1 MVAEKG
7 VTGAIDV
14 LEGPAGMGVAMSG
27 SADWSKATAGLGSQY
42 NIKAMTFKNHG
53 CCGHNFAAIDGALE
67 LKKRH
72 NLTPDKIKSIHVG
85 SYQPAYDICYKP
97 DPQSQFECRFSM
109 PYTVCT
115 GLVYGKVRLAAFEP
129 ERRNDPAVRDLM
141 KRFTQSV
148 DAELDAAFPAQRAA
162 RVTIVTTDGEE
173 LTFLQPTRKGDP
185 DQPLTDD
192 ELADKFSELAGAVL
206 PQADAKALLSA
217 LWSLETV
224 ADLHLPG
231 AVAALEGASA

>member
-1 MVAEKG
+1 M
-7 VTGAIDV
+7 TGALDV

-27 SADWSKATAGLGSQY
+27 SADWSKATEGLGSQY
-42 NIKAMTFKNHG
+42 NIKVMTFKNHG

-72 NLTPDKIKSIHVG
+72 NLTPDTIKSIHVG
-85 SYQPAYDICYKP
+85 SYQPSYDICYKP

-109 PYTVCT
+109 PFTVCT
-115 GLVYGKVRLAAFEP
+115 GLVYDKVRLAAFEP

-141 KRFTQSV
+141 KRFSQSV
-148 DAELDAAFPAQRAA
+148 DPEIDAAFPAQRAA

-173 LTFLQPTRKGDP
+173 LSFFQPTRKGDP

-192 ELADKFSELAGAVL
+192 ELAEKFHELAGAVL
-206 PQADAKALLSA
+206 PPASTDSLISA
-217 LWSLETV
+217 LWRLETLK
-224 ADLHLPG
+224 DLDLPG
-231 AVAALEGASA
+231 AVAAFDGGRA